1 MSYKRAHGRSAS
13 DAGVIRLAAP
23 PQGCQCRR
31 AHCRPHSPYG
41 DGKSRRYQKR
51 RSRYPGN
58 ARRPWAGLSHL
69 LCASRG
75 TDCDPAVWRRQAHA
89 TAGHQA
95 GSETGGDIVMPKV
108 MLKTTR
114 FDAAD
119 YLDTEERQ
127 VAYIAAA
134 LESGDADFVRDAL
147 GLVARARGMGEIAKK
162 AGLNRES
169 LYKALGE
176 TGNPEFGTVM
186 RIVRALGLTLSARPA
201 ASGQTS
207 KRRRVA

>member
-1 MSYKRAHGRSAS
+1 
-13 DAGVIRLAAP
+13 VIP
-23 PQGCQCRR
+23 
-31 AHCRPHSPYG
+31 
-41 DGKSRRYQKR
+41 
-51 RSRYPGN
+51 
-58 ARRPWAGLSHL
+58 
-69 LCASRG
+69 
-75 TDCDPAVWRRQAHA
+75 
-89 TAGHQA
+89 
-95 GSETGGDIVMPKV
+95 
-108 MLKTTR
+108 KTTR
-114 FDAAD
+114 FDAAY

-147 GLVARARGMGEIAKK
+147 GLVARARGMAEIAKK

-201 ASGQTS
+201 AAGQTP
-207 KRRRVA
+207 KRRRLA

>member
-1 MSYKRAHGRSAS
+1 
-13 DAGVIRLAAP
+13 
-23 PQGCQCRR
+23 
-31 AHCRPHSPYG
+31 
-41 DGKSRRYQKR
+41 
-51 RSRYPGN
+51 
-58 ARRPWAGLSHL
+58 
-69 LCASRG
+69 
-75 TDCDPAVWRRQAHA
+75 
-89 TAGHQA
+89 
-95 GSETGGDIVMPKV
+95 MP
-108 MLKTTR
+108 KTTR

-147 GLVARARGMGEIAKK
+147 GLVARARGMGGIAKK

-186 RIVRALGLTLSARPA
+186 RIVRDPCVRLRALSCFHPA
-201 ASGQTS
+201 PLAIT
-207 KRRRVA
+207 RTFRHAA

>member
-1 MSYKRAHGRSAS
+1 
-13 DAGVIRLAAP
+13 
-23 PQGCQCRR
+23 
-31 AHCRPHSPYG
+31 
-41 DGKSRRYQKR
+41 
-51 RSRYPGN
+51 
-58 ARRPWAGLSHL
+58 
-69 LCASRG
+69 
-75 TDCDPAVWRRQAHA
+75 
-89 TAGHQA
+89 
-95 GSETGGDIVMPKV
+95 MPR
-108 MLKTTR
+108 TTR

-119 YLDTEERQ
+119 DLDTEARQ

-186 RIVRALGLTLSARPA
+186 RIVRALGLTLSARPVT
-201 ASGQTS
+201 GGETP